1 MMIESF
7 RKRIRIDLVLVNGNL
22 DKRQRSGPRVLCFF
36 HYTGGLSWR
45 PGGLDV
51 LVLLASVSE
60 AGFLFCG
67 MRGLSSGHS
76 M

>member
-1 MMIESF
+1 MVTESF

-22 DKRQRSGPRVLCFF
+22 DKMQRSGPCVLCSF

-45 PGGLDV
+45 PGGLDA

-67 MRGLSSGHS
+67 MRDLSSEHS